1 MAKVKIVVDSASDIS
16 SEFADK
22 HDIDIIPL
30 NIFFGEEKYK
40 EGINIT
46 ANECYSRLEKQKN
59 PWPKTSQPSP
69 KEFYQ
74 TYDKYINN
82 GYQSILSIHLSQ
94 NLSGTLNSVNIAKQ
108 MFPGKD
114 IIPIDSNT
122 VTHPFGLIV
131 EEAAKMLKNG
141 ISKEEVLNRLKHIY
155 IPNARICGVVDTL
168 EYLHRG
174 GRIGQAKKILGT
186 LLNKKPLIQVKN
198 GIVESF
204 GTVKG
209 FDEGFRNFVKMV
221 PIIFDNLI
229 TDTVWL
235 GYAGDNH
242 HTMELYD
249 AIKDLPNRPKNLEVK
264 VIGPA
269 VGVHLGPGAMTIAW
283 IGNWDESW
291 YFGKK

>member
-1 MAKVKIVVDSASDIS
+1 MAKTKIIVDSGCDI
-16 SEFADK
+16 FPDVAK
-22 HDIDIIPL
+22 KYDIEVVPL
-30 NIFFGEEKYK
+30 NIFFGDEKYK

-46 ANECYSRLEKQKN
+46 ANECYNRLTKHKN
-59 PWPKTSQPSP
+59 PWPRTSQPSP
-69 KEFYQ
+69 REFYQ
-74 TYDKYINN
+74 AYDKYINN
-82 GYQSILSIHLSQ
+82 GYGSILSIHLSQ
-94 NLSGTLNSVNIAKQ
+94 NLSGTLNSVNTAKQ

-114 IIPIDSNT
+114 IVAVDSNT

-141 ISKEEVLNRLKHIY
+141 RSKEEVLTRLNNTI

-174 GRIGQAKKILGT
+174 GRIGRAKKILGT

-198 GIVESF
+198 GTVESF
-204 GTVKG
+204 GSVSG
-209 FDEGFRNFVKMV
+209 FDEAFKNFVNMV

-249 AIKDLPNRPKNLEVK
+249 AVKDLPNRPKNLEVK

-269 VGVHLGPGAMTIAW
+269 VGAHLGPGAMTIAW

-291 YFGKK
+291 YFSKK

>member
-1 MAKVKIVVDSASDIS
+1 MAKVKIIVDSASDIS
-16 SEFADK
+16 PEFAEK
-22 HDIDIIPL
+22 YDIEIIPL
-30 NIFFGEEKYK
+30 NIFFGDEKYK

-46 ANECYSRLEKQKN
+46 ADECYTRLAKEKN
-59 PWPKTSQPSP
+59 PWPRTSQPSP

-74 TYDKYINN
+74 SYDKYINN

-94 NLSGTLNSVNIAKQ
+94 NLSGTLNSVKTARQ

-114 IIPIDSNT
+114 IISVDSNT

-141 ISKEEVLNRLKHIY
+141 HSKEDVLKRLQNTY

-174 GRIGQAKKILGT
+174 GRIGRAKKILGT
-186 LLNKKPLIQVKN
+186 LLNKKPLIQVKD

-209 FDEGFRNFVKMV
+209 FEEGFKNFVNMI
-221 PIIFDNLI
+221 PTIFDNLI

-269 VGVHLGPGAMTIAW
+269 VGVHLGPGAMTVAW
-283 IGNWDESW
+283 IGNWDELW